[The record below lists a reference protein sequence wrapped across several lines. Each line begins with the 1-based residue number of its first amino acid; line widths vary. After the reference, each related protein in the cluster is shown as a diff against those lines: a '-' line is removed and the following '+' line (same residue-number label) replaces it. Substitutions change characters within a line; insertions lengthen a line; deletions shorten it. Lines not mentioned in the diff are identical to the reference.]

1 MKLDNLIKQYRL
13 KFLEQNEI
21 IKYFVEVFVHFQ
33 LSVANRGKSLEIVH
47 DQLKFI
53 RISRTVFPNRQ
64 KTRKPNEIVHKK
76 FILSTEQY
84 DFGPLV
90 LGKDIN
96 KYVHQLSTKSIPRF
110 SYISGYA
117 LVSIPAISKL

>member
-1 MKLDNLIKQYRL
+1 LIKQYHL

-33 LSVANRGKSLEIVH
+33 LLVANQGKSLEIVH

-96 KYVHQLSTKSIPRF
+96 KYVHQFSTKSISRF
-110 SYISGYA
+110 SYLSEYA